1 MGLTTTLGKSQAQ
14 AIGLLVPLVLT
25 DPTQTLLKHIT
36 TLEPPRMEWAE
47 VAVLLPVVLELDPM
61 DSGQTSRKHTLVLMP
76 LLTDSAEVAV
86 LHPVVL
92 ELDLMDLGQTSRKLV
107 QVHLRLPTSSVEVI
121 VLLLMTPGPEV
132 VGLGLVLPSPVAGLL
147 RRQDKEEVKATLPLV
162 RVPKLVVADPASR
175 SRKAL
180 LHPAQEMEAVIV
192 SHPAAPVPRLTV
204 PGALHMRPAKLQ
216 RAHTNSLNLQNLDL
230 KQSG

>member
-14 AIGLLVPLVLT
+14 AIGPLVPLVLT

-36 TLEPPRMEWAE
+36 TLEPPRMDSAE

-61 DSGQTSRKHTLVLMP
+61 DSGQTSRKHALVLAL
-76 LLTDSAEVAV
+76 LLTVPAEVVV
-86 LHPVVL
+86 LLPVVL

-132 VGLGLVLPSPVAGLL
+132 VGLGQVLPSPVAGLL

-175 SRKAL
+175 SLKAL
-180 LHPAQEMEAVIV
+180 RHPAQEMEAVIV

-216 RAHTNSLNLQNLDL
+216 RAHTNSWNLQI
-230 KQSG
+230 